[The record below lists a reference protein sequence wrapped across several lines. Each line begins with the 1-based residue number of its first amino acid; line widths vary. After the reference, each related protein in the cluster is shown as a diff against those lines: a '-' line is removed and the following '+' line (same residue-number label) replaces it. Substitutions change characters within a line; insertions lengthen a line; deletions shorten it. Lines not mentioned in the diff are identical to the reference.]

1 MVEPSAILVV
11 PANEASWDDLQAVLG
26 ERGSG
31 AVCQCQRFKLA
42 RRESFGSVPVAM
54 RAERLRSQ
62 TCVGQPS
69 APSTTGLVAYRGDEP
84 VGWCGLQPRREYSGL
99 LRVYRTPWVGRDED
113 KDDPGVWA
121 LTCFMVRAGHRRTG
135 ISYALAKA
143 AVDFARKRGAT
154 AIEGYPI
161 VAPPGTLIT
170 WGEEFVGFPQVF
182 AAAGFT
188 EVSRPGVRRVVM
200 RREFDPAG
208 GAADER

>member
-1 MVEPSAILVV
+1 MVEPSAIRVV
-11 PANEASWDDLQAVLG
+11 PANEASWGDLQAVIG
-26 ERGSG
+26 ERGIG
-31 AVCQCQRFKLA
+31 AECQCQRFKLA
-42 RRESFGSVPVAM
+42 RLESFGSVPVDV

-62 TCVGQPS
+62 TCVGNPS

-84 VGWCGLQPRREYSGL
+84 VGWCGAQPRREYSGL
-99 LRVYRTPWVGRDED
+99 LRVYRTPWLGRSED

-135 ISYALAKA
+135 VSYALAQA
-143 AVDFARKRGAT
+143 AVDFAQERGAG

-161 VAPPGTLIT
+161 IAPPGTLIT

-182 AAAGFT
+182 AAAGFA

-200 RREFDPAG
+200 RREF
-208 GAADER
+208 ERRNGTAP